1 MLRVKNVSKIY
12 TTKNNTTYALNNVSV
27 DFPDTGMVFI
37 LGKSGSGKST
47 LLNICGGLDSP
58 TSGEIIID
66 GKGSKDFKSK
76 DFDGY
81 RNTYIGFIFQ
91 EYNILNEFS
100 VEDNISIAL
109 ELQGKPK
116 DKVLID
122 SILAQVDL
130 QDFAKRKPNT
140 LSGGQKQRVAIARA
154 LVKNPEIIFADEPT
168 GALDSETGRQVFE
181 TLKKLSKDKLVIVVS
196 HDREFAEEYGDRII
210 ELKDGEIISDVSVSE
225 AQEICEEKNL
235 SFVNDETL
243 IIRKGSKLTEQDIEK
258 INKFLSQSEQ
268 SLVLSK
274 KQKDVEPYL
283 SDNNMTVGSKSFTP
297 TNTEAIA
304 SADQAEQTYHSYPSK
319 LPLRHAAK
327 LGISGIKAKP
337 LRFAFTILLSV
348 ISFVMFGLFSTV
360 MFYNA
365 DKTAINSMSDADR
378 RYVLIGNEYDS
389 TSYYLSKTGTNESL
403 TKNVTYLS
411 PKDAARLKDIYG
423 DKIIFT
429 YALNET
435 LISNITPNDFRAYN
449 FISGFIPADSPV
461 EYVHGRA
468 PEKANEIAISEYTF
482 NIIKNSK
489 YINKSTDK
497 EETITEYKDGITL
510 FLNKKLTL
518 YVCGVYKSSPYEDK
532 GENIFNTTGYMQ
544 SDLYA
549 YGVITDAC
557 YKWLK
562 NYFGSPITI
571 ISNFNKLNDYYCTN
585 PDLIDS
591 YESVVHNISEEK
603 FAKFQTDIFY
613 FDAENASLQKNEIAV
628 SFGIWYSLFF
638 DDYKFGYE
646 TGYLYE
652 LRNNE
657 QAFEEYKTLR
667 DENNLTL
674 KKKIEILSDNSQD
687 DSASYSTA
695 QLNGFLQDFID
706 FSEKY
711 GFRLQHEIYLNNKQ
725 GSFSSPYTVK
735 GFFHSDFDNNIV
747 LNESEYYNFKSS
759 LIRETGSFT
768 ENYTEYRYDNTSK
781 YYNALIRVD
790 GDKNMIEDIFKL
802 RHTTTDEKSNITVLS
817 ADYTDILRLSD
828 IIGSLSQIFLW
839 SSIIMAIFSMILF
852 FNFIS
857 VSISY
862 KKHDIGLLR
871 AVGAKSSDVFSIFMI
886 QSLIVVIV
894 CVLLAILI
902 TGIICPVINYIIS
915 SNLNN
920 IFINVFDF
928 GIVSVCMI
936 SGIALLSAFIATFIP
951 VYNFSKKKPVETI
964 RSL

>member
-1 MLRVKNVSKIY
+1 
-12 TTKNNTTYALNNVSV
+12 
-27 DFPDTGMVFI
+27 
-37 LGKSGSGKST
+37 
-47 LLNICGGLDSP
+47 
-58 TSGEIIID
+58 
-66 GKGSKDFKSK
+66 
-76 DFDGY
+76 
-81 RNTYIGFIFQ
+81 
-91 EYNILNEFS
+91 
-100 VEDNISIAL
+100 
-109 ELQGKPK
+109 
-116 DKVLID
+116 
-122 SILAQVDL
+122 
-130 QDFAKRKPNT
+130 
-140 LSGGQKQRVAIARA
+140 
-154 LVKNPEIIFADEPT
+154 
-168 GALDSETGRQVFE
+168 
-181 TLKKLSKDKLVIVVS
+181 
-196 HDREFAEEYGDRII
+196 
-210 ELKDGEIISDVSVSE
+210 
-225 AQEICEEKNL
+225 
-235 SFVNDETL
+235 
-243 IIRKGSKLTEQDIEK
+243 
-258 INKFLSQSEQ
+258 
-268 SLVLSK
+268 
-274 KQKDVEPYL
+274 
-283 SDNNMTVGSKSFTP
+283 
-297 TNTEAIA
+297 
-304 SADQAEQTYHSYPSK
+304 
-319 LPLRHAAK
+319 
-327 LGISGIKAKP
+327 
-337 LRFAFTILLSV
+337 
-348 ISFVMFGLFSTV
+348 
-360 MFYNA
+360 
-365 DKTAINSMSDADR
+365 
-378 RYVLIGNEYDS
+378 
-389 TSYYLSKTGTNESL
+389 
-403 TKNVTYLS
+403 
-411 PKDAARLKDIYG
+411 
-423 DKIIFT
+423 
-429 YALNET
+429 
-435 LISNITPNDFRAYN
+435 
-449 FISGFIPADSPV
+449 
-461 EYVHGRA
+461 
-468 PEKANEIAISEYTF
+468 
-482 NIIKNSK
+482 
-489 YINKSTDK
+489 
-497 EETITEYKDGITL
+497 
-510 FLNKKLTL
+510 
-518 YVCGVYKSSPYEDK
+518 
-532 GENIFNTTGYMQ
+532 MQ

-562 NYFGSPITI
+562 GYFGSPITI
-571 ISNFNKLNDYYCTN
+571 VNNFNRLNDYYCTN
-585 PDLIDS
+585 PDLINS

-613 FDAENASLQKNEIAV
+613 FDAENASLQNNEIAV
-628 SFGIWYSLFF
+628 SFDIWYSLFF

-667 DENNLTL
+667 DENKLTL

-687 DSASYSTA
+687 DSVSYSTA

-725 GSFSSPYTVK
+725 GTFSSPYTVK

-747 LNESEYYNFKSS
+747 LNESGYYNFKSS

-920 IFINVFDF
+920 IFIKVFDF